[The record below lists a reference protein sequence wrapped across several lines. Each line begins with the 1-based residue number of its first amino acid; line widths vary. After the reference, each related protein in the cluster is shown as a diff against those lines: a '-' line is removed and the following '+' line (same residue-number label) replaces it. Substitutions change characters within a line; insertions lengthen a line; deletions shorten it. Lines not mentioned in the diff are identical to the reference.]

1 MTLGNAATAKVRADA
16 NFALPNARCTGR
28 GQPAIRRS
36 HLFSDRAT
44 RTSDGGSYASASP
57 CLGRSFGDGPSA
69 RGRHSVQDPIGKY
82 RMLSGDR
89 RSADRHRMRDLRAL
103 GSASHAAADRMQRRL
118 GLPVLHARTRRR
130 EGQMRSARVAE
141 YGAVDVARYGDT
153 GNFDGIVC
161 RSLNSGLECHNA
173 DGHGFSLSRGR
184 QSVF

>member
-16 NFALPNARCTGR
+16 NFALPNGRCTGR

-82 RMLSGDR
+82 RFKTPSGNIECSVGTGEAPTD
-89 RSADRHRMRDLRAL
+89 
-103 GSASHAAADRMQRRL
+103 SASHAAADRMQRRL

-141 YGAVDVARYGDT
+141 YGGVDVARYGDT